1 MFFETA
7 GIHINPFIPPLVA
20 FVISFFTSTGGVS
33 GAFLILPFQFSVLGF
48 TSPAVS
54 STNQLY
60 NIIAIPSGVW
70 RYIKEGRMVWP
81 LTWIVIIGTLPG
93 VLIGALLR
101 VSYLN
106 DPRYFKIFAGFVL
119 LFLGYRL
126 LTDLLWKKT
135 GNNMSSAES
144 RFYELV
150 RNYKKNT
157 EEELKLPRT
166 KVLEFS
172 LKRMSYEFYGETYT
186 VPTFKISLVSFIVGI
201 AGGAYGIGGGA
212 IMAPFFVAFFGLP
225 IYTVTGA
232 TLMGTFVTSV
242 FGVIIYQIL
251 AIYHP
256 TMAIAPDWSLGLL
269 FGIGGLAGMY
279 CGARVQKYM
288 PSKFIKWFLCA
299 CIFFLGIKYILAMF
313 G

>member
-7 GIHINPFIPPLVA
+7 GVNINPIIPPLVA

-81 LTWIVIIGTLPG
+81 LAWIVIIGTLPG

-101 VSYLN
+101 VNYLN

-126 LTDLLWKKT
+126 LTDLLKKKA
-135 GNNMSSAES
+135 GNDKTSAEN
-144 RFYELV
+144 RFYDLV
-150 RNYKKNT
+150 RNYKKNET
-157 EEELKLPRT
+157 EGLMLPRT

-172 LKRMSYEFYGETYT
+172 LKRMSYEFYGETYS
-186 VPTFKISLVSFIVGI
+186 VPTYKISLVSLIVGI

-212 IMAPFFVAFFGLP
+212 IMAPFFVTFFGLP

-242 FGVIIYQIL
+242 FGVAIYQLL
-251 AIYHP
+251 ALYHP
-256 TMAIAPDWSLGLL
+256 AMAVAPDWLLGTL

-279 CGARVQKYM
+279 CGARLQKYM
-288 PSKFIKWFLCA
+288 PAKFIKWFLCA
-299 CIFFLGIKYILAMF
+299 CIFFLAVKYILAMF
-313 G
+313 W